1 MITKIKSNIPHQT
14 NKRIIQTLFDLKK
27 WSFAK
32 DNPHTQQINKPDSGL
47 KCISHSDSQPH
58 TPDEVLNIYGTVIF
72 DMVQDNSILKFKT
85 LKRFYWNWYH
95 QNSTA
100 TQFHVDED
108 KDTTYTI
115 LYNLHDNDGGTEFK
129 INNEIKFEK
138 SIESEALIYPSKL
151 EHRGVAPKKDLHRF
165 NLNIVV
171 EV

>member
-32 DNPHTQQINKPDSGL
+32 DNPYTQQINKPDSGL

-129 INNEIKFEK
+129 INNKIKFIK
-138 SIESEALIYPSKL
+138 SEENKIVIFDSSI
-151 EHRGVAPKKDLHRF
+151 EHRGKTSKDADFRYIINF
-165 NLNIVV
+165 NYF
-171 EV
+171 